1 MGHSARGSPGLLF
14 PGDAPKVFFRHGQQ
28 ALELAHPVIGDV
40 TGFVGLPG
48 PFQQAHGFL
57 MVGLGHVQCVLE
69 GGFVLKCR
77 FVVHATSV
85 VRFPG

>member
-1 MGHSARGSPGLLF
+1 MGHSAGDSPGLLF
-14 PGDAPKVFFRHGQQ
+14 PGDASKVFFRPGQQ
-28 ALELAHPVIGDV
+28 ALELAHPVIADV
-40 TGFVGLPG
+40 PGLMGVPG
-48 PFQQAHGFL
+48 AFQQAQSFL